1 MKKKIYL
8 ISSIA
13 VALIT
18 GCAQNTVD
26 PAAQPQPEQLQID
39 GTPNIQPT
47 LGMPNPASQY
57 CIEQQG
63 KLEIRADVKGGQTG
77 YCHLKNGEVVE
88 EWQLFRASDQAKC
101 VAVEAQK
108 LVGQPLM
115 SEEKIKQRTQAALVR
130 VVGPNQPVT
139 QDYRVNR
146 VTVTV
151 DPQSK
156 LITHASCG

>member
-1 MKKKIYL
+1 MKNKTYL
-8 ISSIA
+8 FA
-13 VALIT
+13 VLATVLMT

-26 PAAQPQPEQLQID
+26 DATQVEQHRVDAAS
-39 GTPNIQPT
+39 NIQPT

-63 KLEIRADVKGGQTG
+63 ELEIRADVKGGQTG
-77 YCHLKNGEVVE
+77 YCHLKNGEVIE
-88 EWQLFRASDQAKC
+88 EWALFRRSDQAKC

-108 LVGQPLM
+108 LIGQPLM
-115 SEEKIKQRTQAALVR
+115 SEEKIKQRTQATLVR
-130 VVGPNQPVT
+130 IVEPQQAVT

-146 VTVTV
+146 VTVTI
-151 DPQSK
+151 DPQTK